1 MIVWEEKKHRLGGNA
16 YVITSLLVYVNKHW
30 ALCKQCISSQ
40 TKTQKQK
47 KRGTQIPLSGTRNR
61 GRTGTGITAHRI
73 LSPACL
79 PIPPSEP
86 LSLRKD
92 DANVR
97 FLFDS
102 ANSFHKSLAIKSYFI
117 LPRVTV
123 VVQTLYVMVAESKI
137 RPRLTF

>member
-1 MIVWEEKKHRLGGNA
+1 MHFSASLPKQRHRNKKERNA
-16 YVITSLLVYVNKHW
+16 KFLSL
-30 ALCKQCISSQ
+30 
-40 TKTQKQK
+40 
-47 KRGTQIPLSGTRNR
+47 GTRNR

-117 LPRVTV
+117 LPRVAD
-123 VVQTLYVMVAESKI
+123 VVQTLYVMVAESKV